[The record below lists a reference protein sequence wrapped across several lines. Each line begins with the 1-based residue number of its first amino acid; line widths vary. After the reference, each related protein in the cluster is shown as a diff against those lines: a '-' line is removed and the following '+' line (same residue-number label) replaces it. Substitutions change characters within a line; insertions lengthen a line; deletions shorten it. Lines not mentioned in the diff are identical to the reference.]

1 MKNIVGYQK
10 KGLLDIL
17 DREGTHYNQTNG
29 APTNKPPTP
38 IQGNKK
44 SGVPLSSFKKGLENS
59 TP

>member
-10 KGLLDIL
+10 KGLLEIL
-17 DREGTHYNQTNG
+17 DREGTHYNPANG

-38 IQGNKK
+38 IQGNKRG
-44 SGVPLSSFKKGLENS
+44 GVPLSSLKKGLENS